1 MGQSGRG
8 AEVAAHGSSAPVH
21 RLAMENLASR
31 VEEIERIV
39 GGTDK
44 RLPLPE
50 NSLSTRIAAVYQKLS
65 QLEKGMPNLTEI
77 AARRTY

>member
-1 MGQSGRG
+1 
-8 AEVAAHGSSAPVH
+8 
-21 RLAMENLASR
+21 MENLASR